1 MADKTWMTQES
12 YDRLKEELRHLQEV
26 ERPAIA
32 RRIDEARQEGDLK
45 ENGGYHAARE
55 QQSWNET
62 RILQLKEIIEN
73 AEVGEPPADDGIVE
87 PGMVV
92 TATLGRREV
101 KFLMGSREASPD
113 VDIDVYSP
121 DAPLG
126 QAIMGHK
133 VGDTVDYQA
142 PNGKS
147 IKVKLLE
154 VTPFESG
161 ESPVK

>member
-1 MADKTWMTQES
+1 MAEKTWMTQES
-12 YDRLKEELRHLQEV
+12 YDRLKEELRHLEEV

-92 TATLGRREV
+92 KATLGRREV

-133 VGDTVDYQA
+133 VGETVDYLA
-142 PNGKS
+142 PNGKT
-147 IKVKLLE
+147 IQVKLLE
-154 VTPFESG
+154 VTPYQ
-161 ESPVK
+161 

>member
-1 MADKTWMTQES
+1 MAESTWMTQES
-12 YDRLKEELRHLQEV
+12 YDRLVAELKELEEV

-62 RILQLKEIIEN
+62 RILQLKAILEK
-73 AEVGEPPADDGIVE
+73 AEVGEPPADDGVVE

-92 TATLGRREV
+92 EATLGKREV
-101 KFLMGSREASPD
+101 KFLLGSREAAPD
-113 VDIDVYSP
+113 VDFQVYSQ

-126 QAIMGHK
+126 KAINGHK
-133 VGDTVDYQA
+133 VGDVIDYTA
-142 PNGKS
+142 PNGSTMKVTIKS
-147 IKVKLLE
+147 AK
-154 VTPFESG
+154 PFQG
-161 ESPVK
+161 

>member
-12 YDRLKEELRHLQEV
+12 YDRLKEELRHLEEV

-87 PGMVV
+87 PGMVIK
-92 TATLGRREV
+92 ATLGRREV

-154 VTPFESG
+154 VIPYQ
-161 ESPVK
+161 

>member
-12 YDRLKEELRHLQEV
+12 YDRLKEELRHLEEV

-62 RILQLKEIIEN
+62 RILQLKEIMEN

-92 TATLGRREV
+92 KATLSRREV
-101 KFLMGSREASPD
+101 NFLMGSREASPD
-113 VDIDVYSP
+113 VDMDVYSP

-126 QAIMGHK
+126 QAILGHK
-133 VGDTVDYQA
+133 VGEVVDYQA
-142 PNGKS
+142 PNGKT
-147 IKVKLLE
+147 IQVKLLE
-154 VTPFESG
+154 VTPYQ
-161 ESPVK
+161 

>member
-1 MADKTWMTQES
+1 MAEKTWMTQES

-92 TATLGRREV
+92 KATLGRREV

-142 PNGKS
+142 PNGKN

-154 VTPFESG
+154 VTPFE
-161 ESPVK
+161 

>member
-12 YDRLKEELRHLQEV
+12 YDRLKEELRHLEEV

-62 RILQLKEIIEN
+62 RILQLKEIMEN

-92 TATLGRREV
+92 KATLGRREV
-101 KFLMGSREASPD
+101 NFLMGAREASPD
-113 VDIDVYSP
+113 VDMDVYSP

-126 QAIMGHK
+126 QAILGHK
-133 VGDTVDYQA
+133 VGEVVDYQA
-142 PNGKS
+142 PNGKT
-147 IKVKLLE
+147 IQVKLLE
-154 VTPFESG
+154 VTPYQ
-161 ESPVK
+161 

>member
-12 YDRLKEELRHLQEV
+12 YDRLKEELRHLEEV

-62 RILQLKEIIEN
+62 RILQLKEIMEN

-92 TATLGRREV
+92 KATPGRREV

-113 VDIDVYSP
+113 VDMDVYSP

-133 VGDTVDYQA
+133 VGETVDYLA
-142 PNGKS
+142 PNGKN

-154 VTPFESG
+154 VTPFE
-161 ESPVK
+161 

>member
-12 YDRLKEELRHLQEV
+12 YDRLQDELRNLEEV

-73 AEVGEPPADDGIVE
+73 AEVGKPPADDGIVE
-87 PGMVV
+87 PGMVIK
-92 TATLGRREV
+92 ATLGRREV
-101 KFLMGSREASPD
+101 TFLMGSREASPD
-113 VDIDVYSP
+113 VDMDVYSP

-126 QAIMGHK
+126 KAIMGHK
-133 VGDTVDYQA
+133 VGESVDYEA
-142 PNGKS
+142 PNGKK
-147 IKVKLLE
+147 IKVELLE
-154 VTPFESG
+154 VTPYQ
-161 ESPVK
+161 

>member
-12 YDRLKEELRHLQEV
+12 YDRLKEELRHLEEV

-62 RILQLKEIIEN
+62 RILQLKEIMEN

-92 TATLGRREV
+92 KATLGRREV

-113 VDIDVYSP
+113 VDMDVYSP

-133 VGDTVDYQA
+133 VGETVDYLA

-154 VTPFESG
+154 VTPFE
-161 ESPVK
+161 

>member
-1 MADKTWMTQES
+1 MAKSTWMTQES
-12 YDRLKEELRHLQEV
+12 YDRLVGELKNLEEV

-32 RRIDEARQEGDLK
+32 KRIDEARQEGDLK

-92 TATLGRREV
+92 EATLGNRNV
-101 KFLMGSREASPD
+101 KFLLGSREAAPD
-113 VDIDVYSP
+113 VDFQVYSQ

-126 QAIMGHK
+126 KAIDGHK
-133 VGDTVDYQA
+133 VGDVVEYTA
-142 PNGKS
+142 PNGKT
-147 IKVKLLE
+147 IKVTINSA
-154 VTPFESG
+154 TPFHG
-161 ESPVK
+161 

>member
-1 MADKTWMTQES
+1 MAEKTWMTQES
-12 YDRLKEELRHLQEV
+12 YDRLKEELRHLEEV

-87 PGMVV
+87 PGMVIK
-92 TATLGRREV
+92 ATLGRREV

-154 VTPFESG
+154 VIPYQ
-161 ESPVK
+161 

>member
-12 YDRLKEELRHLQEV
+12 YDRLKEELRHLEEV

-62 RILQLKEIIEN
+62 RILQLKEIMEN

-92 TATLGRREV
+92 KATLGRREV

-113 VDIDVYSP
+113 VDMDVYSP

-133 VGDTVDYQA
+133 VGETVDYLA
-142 PNGKS
+142 PNGKT
-147 IKVKLLE
+147 IQVKLLE
-154 VTPFESG
+154 VTPYQ
-161 ESPVK
+161 

>member
-92 TATLGRREV
+92 KATLGRREV

-154 VTPFESG
+154 VIPYQ
-161 ESPVK
+161 

>member
-1 MADKTWMTQES
+1 MADSTWMTQDA
-12 YDRLKEELRHLQEV
+12 YDRLVAELKNLEEV

-62 RILQLKEIIEN
+62 RILQLKALIES
-73 AEVGEPPADDGIVE
+73 AEVGEAPADDGIVE

-92 TATLGRREV
+92 VAKLGSREV
-101 KFLMGSREASPD
+101 KFLMGSREAAPD
-113 VDIDVYSP
+113 VDYEVYSP

-126 QAIMGHK
+126 KALNGHK
-133 VGDTVDYQA
+133 VGETVEYQA
-142 PNGKS
+142 PNGK
-147 IKVKLLE
+147 IIQVELLE
-154 VTPFESG
+154 VTPFQG
-161 ESPVK
+161 

>member
-12 YDRLKEELRHLQEV
+12 YDRLKEELRHLEEV

-62 RILQLKEIIEN
+62 RILQLKEIMEN

-92 TATLGRREV
+92 KATLGRREV
-101 KFLMGSREASPD
+101 NFLMGSREASPD
-113 VDIDVYSP
+113 VDMDVYSP

-126 QAIMGHK
+126 QAILGHK
-133 VGDTVDYQA
+133 VGEVVDYQA
-142 PNGKS
+142 PNGKT
-147 IKVKLLE
+147 IQVKLLE
-154 VTPFESG
+154 VTPYQ
-161 ESPVK
+161 